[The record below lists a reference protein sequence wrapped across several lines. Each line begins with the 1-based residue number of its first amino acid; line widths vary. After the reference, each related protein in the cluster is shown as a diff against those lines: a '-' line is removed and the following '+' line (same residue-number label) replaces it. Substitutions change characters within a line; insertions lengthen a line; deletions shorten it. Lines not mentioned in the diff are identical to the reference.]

1 MFLKADMHLH
11 TSRDPKDTFI
21 KHSPKELIDHA
32 AKLGYNVLSI
42 THHTKVYYSS
52 ELAEYA
58 RAKGILL
65 IPGAE
70 LTIEGKHVLV
80 YNITQEQISRV
91 KTFKD
96 LARLKSDENLVT
108 APHPYFY
115 HYAALNSKLEKNI
128 RMFDAIEH
136 THLYNHYVNQ
146 NKKAKL
152 AAKRFS
158 LPIVGNSDTHALWQ
172 MGTNYS
178 LISSR
183 KNVDGVLSAIKDG
196 SVMVVTRPL
205 SGIEFS
211 RSFLFLISKLPYAV
225 KNFL

>member
-11 TSRDPKDTFI
+11 TSKDPKDTFI
-21 KHSPKELIDHA
+21 KHSPEELIDHA

-42 THHTKVYYSS
+42 THHGQVYYSS

-58 RAKGILL
+58 KAKGILL

-80 YNITQEQISRV
+80 YNVTQEQISKVR
-91 KTFKD
+91 TFKD
-96 LARLKSDENLVT
+96 LARLKSEENLAT

-128 RMFDAIEH
+128 RLFDAIEH
-136 THLYNHYVNQ
+136 THLYNHYINQ
-146 NKKAKL
+146 NKKAKK

-178 LISSR
+178 LINSQKSV
-183 KNVDGVLSAIKDG
+183 KGVLSAIKEG
-196 SVMVVTRPL
+196 KVMVVTRPL
-205 SGIEFS
+205 STVEFS
-211 RSFLFLISKLPYAV
+211 RSFLFLVSKLSYAL